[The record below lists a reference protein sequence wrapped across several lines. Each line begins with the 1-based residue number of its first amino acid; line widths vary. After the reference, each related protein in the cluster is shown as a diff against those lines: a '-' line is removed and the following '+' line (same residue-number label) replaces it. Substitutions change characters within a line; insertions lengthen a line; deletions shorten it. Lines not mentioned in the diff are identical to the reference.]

1 MSLKNKRVL
10 ITAGPTSVPIDDVRV
25 ISNTATAATGF
36 ILAKKF
42 KDRGAKVT
50 LVHGAPCD
58 CSLKCRVKVLR
69 FKFFDELNRI
79 VTRQLKAGKVD
90 VFIHSA
96 AVSDYKPSLI
106 RRGKISSVSKELKLT
121 LVPTVKIIDRLK
133 KLSPDLF
140 LVGFKF
146 EPKTSRTVLIKEAKS
161 LISKS
166 RADLVVANTK
176 FGNKY
181 RAYIVSAKKTSG
193 PFSTKERMGNELL
206 HVIGGKI

>member
-1 MSLKNKRVL
+1 MSLKDKRVL
-10 ITAGPTSVPIDDVRV
+10 ITAGPTRVPIDDVRV

-42 KDRGAKVT
+42 KDAGAKVT
-50 LVHGAPCD
+50 LVHGVPCD

-69 FKFFDELNRI
+69 FKFFDELNQI
-79 VTRQLKAGKVD
+79 ITRQLKSGKVD
-90 VFIHSA
+90 VFIQTA

-106 RRGKISSVSKELKLT
+106 RRGKISSADKELKLT
-121 LVPTVKIIDRLK
+121 LVPTVKIIDRVK

-146 EPKTSRTVLIKEAKS
+146 EPQALRAALIKEARS

-166 RADLVVANTK
+166 KADLVVANTK
-176 FGNKY
+176 SGNKY
-181 RAYIVSAKKTSG
+181 RAYIVSAKKT
-193 PFSTKERMGNELL
+193 
-206 HVIGGKI
+206 